1 MKNIY
6 YWTAFDEPQSKNTLI
21 YLLHHSNREQANPNW
36 KSFNED
42 PSWKEVLLNSR
53 ANGPLISKPP
63 ERIYLKPMD
72 FSPLN

>member
-21 YLLHHSNREQANPNW
+21 YLLHHSNREQANSNW

-53 ANGPLISKPP
+53 ANDPLISKPP